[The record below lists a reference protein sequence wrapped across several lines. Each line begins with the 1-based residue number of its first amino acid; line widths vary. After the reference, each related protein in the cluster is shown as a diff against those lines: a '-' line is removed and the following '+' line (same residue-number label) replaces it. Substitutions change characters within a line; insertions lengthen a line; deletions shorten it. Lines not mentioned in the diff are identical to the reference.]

1 MRKLL
6 LLIPC
11 GLLLFCLPV
20 SGQLNKDSLS
30 LVSKIYRDQFKLSQ
44 LLGQLE
50 QHSNKKDD
58 ASGKAQRSADK
69 NSTAADDLSD
79 NPANKKLARKA
90 QNKAS
95 DAKKDSRN
103 ARIASDNLD
112 KLQNDIDYLKNRIEN
127 NKAKLNKFIK
137 AESSDSTAR
146 YRTSK

>member
-1 MRKLL
+1 MRTLL
-6 LLIPC
+6 LLIPV
-11 GLLLFCLPV
+11 GLLLFCEPV

-30 LVSKIYRDQFKLSQ
+30 LVSKIYRDQYKLSK

-58 ASGKAQRSADK
+58 ASVKAQSSADK
-69 NSTAADDLSD
+69 NSTAADNLSD
-79 NPANKKLARKA
+79 NPDNKKLARKA

-112 KLQNDIDYLKNRIEN
+112 KLHNEIEHLKNRIEN
-127 NKAKLNKFIK
+127 NQTKLNKHIK
-137 AESSDSTAR
+137 VGSANSTVRDSIPN
-146 YRTSK
+146 